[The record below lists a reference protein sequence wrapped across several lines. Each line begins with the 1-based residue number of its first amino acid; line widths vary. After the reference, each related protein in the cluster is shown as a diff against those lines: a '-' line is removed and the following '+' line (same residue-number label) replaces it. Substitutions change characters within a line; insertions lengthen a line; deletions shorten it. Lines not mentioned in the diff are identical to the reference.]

1 MNPIDVLKKYW
12 GYTQFRLK
20 QEEIIS
26 QIISNNDTLA
36 LLPTGGGKSICFQIP
51 SLMKEGICLVISPL
65 ISLMDD
71 QVRYLQSKG
80 IKSASI
86 SSNMYYH
93 DIETVLNNCL
103 YGGIKFLYLSPE
115 KLQND
120 LIKNRIKDLN
130 INLIAI
136 DEAHCISEWGHNFRP
151 SYRNISAIRDIIKV
165 PILALTASATKE
177 VCKDI
182 QKNLLFKKENLI
194 YSSYRRDNISYVVD
208 STSNKI
214 KGILKLLNKIK
225 SSTIIYVRT
234 RKASMELTKLLIK
247 NNFSAEYYHAG
258 LSIKKR
264 EATQIKWTNNEIRII
279 VATSAFGMG
288 INKLDVKLVIHMYL
302 PSSLEQYF
310 QESGRVGRNGKSSY
324 AFLFAN
330 NNDIIEQKNILN
342 LKYPSNKE
350 IINVYQNINNYL
362 QIGIGDFPLD
372 PITFNIRHFNEKYN
386 ISLLKT
392 YYVLKYLEKESLL
405 KFSVGMYSPSKIK
418 FLISNSELY
427 KFQISNK
434 YYDPFIKLLLRNYT
448 NPFDN
453 AVIIN
458 EEKLAIYLNISKQ
471 NVTKILYKLKQLEIL
486 EYQEKNKLDKI
497 KFLQARKDL
506 SISHINQNK
515 WIERKLNDENKLNKI
530 IEYISQNKTCRSQKL
545 LKYFGEEQLNTC
557 KICDICITKNKK
569 HIA

>member
-20 QEEIIS
+20 QEEIIN

-65 ISLMDD
+65 ISLMED

-80 IKSASI
+80 IKSAYI
-86 SSNMYYH
+86 SSNMHYH
-93 DIETVLNNCL
+93 DIDTVLNNCL

-120 LIKNRIKDLN
+120 LIINRIKDLN

-194 YSSYRRDNISYVVD
+194 YSSFRRDNISYVVD
-208 STSNKI
+208 SELNKTSR
-214 KGILKLLNKIK
+214 ILKLLNKIK

-264 EATQIKWTNNEIRII
+264 ESTQTKWTNNEIRII

-302 PSSLEQYF
+302 PASLEQYF

-330 NNDIIEQKNILN
+330 NSDIIEQKKILN
-342 LKYPSNKE
+342 LKYPSTKE
-350 IINVYQNINNYL
+350 ILNVYQNINNYL
-362 QIGIGDFPLD
+362 QIGIGDFPAD

-392 YYVLKYLEKESLL
+392 YYVLKYLEKEGLL
-405 KFSVGMYSPSKIK
+405 KFSIGKYSPSKIK
-418 FLISNSELY
+418 FLISSSELY

-434 YYDPFIKLLLRNYT
+434 YYDTFIKVLLRNYT

-453 AVIIN
+453 EVIIN
-458 EEKLAIYLNISKQ
+458 EEKLAIYLNSSKE

-486 EYQEKNKLDKI
+486 KYQEKNKLDKI

-530 IEYISQNKTCRSQKL
+530 IEYIKQNKTCRSQQL
-545 LKYFGEEQLNTC
+545 LKYFGEEQIDTC
-557 KICDICITKNKK
+557 NICDICITKKK
-569 HIA
+569 ESIP

>member
-20 QEEIIS
+20 QEEIIN
-26 QIISNNDTLA
+26 QVINNNDTLA

-65 ISLMDD
+65 ISLMED

-86 SSNMYYH
+86 SSNMHYH
-93 DIETVLNNCL
+93 DIDTALNNCL

-120 LIKNRIKDLN
+120 LIINRIKDLN

-165 PILALTASATKE
+165 PIIALTASATKE

-194 YSSYRRDNISYVVD
+194 YSSFRRDNISYVVD
-208 STSNKI
+208 SKPNKLNR
-214 KGILKLLNKIK
+214 ILKLLNKIK

-264 EATQIKWTNNEIRII
+264 ESTQTKWTNNEIRII

-330 NNDIIEQKNILN
+330 NSDIIEQKKILN
-342 LKYPSNKE
+342 LKYPSTKE
-350 IINVYQNINNYL
+350 ILNVYQNINNYL
-362 QIGIGDFPLD
+362 QIGIGDFPAD

-392 YYVLKYLEKESLL
+392 YYVLKYLEKEGLL
-405 KFSVGMYSPSKIK
+405 KFSIGMYSPSKIK
-418 FLISNSELY
+418 FLISSSELY

-434 YYDPFIKLLLRNYT
+434 YYDSFIKVLLRNYT

-453 AVIIN
+453 EVIIN
-458 EEKLAIYLNISKQ
+458 EEKLAIYLNSSKE
-471 NVTKILYKLKQLEIL
+471 NITKILYKLQQFKIL

-515 WIERKLNDENKLNKI
+515 WIERKLTDENKLNKM
-530 IEYISQNKTCRSQKL
+530 IEYIKQNKTCRSQQL
-545 LKYFGEEQLNTC
+545 LKYFGEEQIDTC
-557 KICDICITKNKK
+557 NICDICINKK
-569 HIA
+569 KESTH

>member
-1 MNPIDVLKKYW
+1 MNPINILKKYW
-12 GYTQFRLK
+12 GYTQFREK
-20 QEEIIS
+20 QEEIIN
-26 QIISNNDTLA
+26 QVISNNDTLA

-51 SLMKEGICLVISPL
+51 SLIKEGICLVISPL

-288 INKLDVKLVIHMYL
+288 INKIDVKLVIHMYL

-372 PITFNIRHFNEKYN
+372 PITFNFRHFNEKYN

>member
-20 QEEIIS
+20 QEEIIN

-65 ISLMDD
+65 ISLMED

-80 IKSASI
+80 IKSAYI
-86 SSNMYYH
+86 SSNMHYH
-93 DIETVLNNCL
+93 DIDTVLNNCL

-120 LIKNRIKDLN
+120 LIINRIKDLN

-194 YSSYRRDNISYVVD
+194 YSSFRRDNISYVVD
-208 STSNKI
+208 SELNKTSR
-214 KGILKLLNKIK
+214 ILKLLNKIK

-264 EATQIKWTNNEIRII
+264 ESTQTKWTNNEIRII

-302 PSSLEQYF
+302 PASLEQYF

-330 NNDIIEQKNILN
+330 NSDIIEQKKILN
-342 LKYPSNKE
+342 LKYPSTKE
-350 IINVYQNINNYL
+350 ILNVYQNINNYL
-362 QIGIGDFPLD
+362 QIGIGDFPAD

-392 YYVLKYLEKESLL
+392 YYVLKYLEKEGLL
-405 KFSVGMYSPSKIK
+405 KFSIGKYSPSKIK
-418 FLISNSELY
+418 FLISSSELY

-434 YYDPFIKLLLRNYT
+434 YYDTFIKVLLRNYT

-453 AVIIN
+453 EVIIN
-458 EEKLAIYLNISKQ
+458 EEKLAIYLNSSKE
-471 NVTKILYKLKQLEIL
+471 NITKILYKLKQFEIL

-515 WIERKLNDENKLNKI
+515 LIERKLTDENKLNKI
-530 IEYISQNKTCRSQKL
+530 IEYIKQNKTCRSQQL
-545 LKYFGEEQLNTC
+545 LKYFGEEQIDTC
-557 KICDICITKNKK
+557 NICDICITKKK
-569 HIA
+569 ESIP